1 MSLLIARDDMEY
13 CFYYV
18 MRSYILGSRK
28 VDGLGEGVAES
39 HPSGHSSRFL
49 LAPPSIS
56 RTGCSA
62 EKGDD
67 LSGSIGARARGW
79 GPAPCQTLAR
89 ERSQY
94 ARVNGV
100 GVACMSSK
108 SPLNE
113 S

>member
-1 MSLLIARDDMEY
+1 MRIALS
-13 CFYYV
+13 YV
-18 MRSYILGSRK
+18 MRSCIPLSRK
-28 VDGLGEGVAES
+28 GEGLGEGVAES
-39 HPSGHSSRFL
+39 LPSGRSSRFL

-89 ERSQY
+89 ERS
-94 ARVNGV
+94 R
-100 GVACMSSK
+100 
-108 SPLNE
+108 
-113 S
+113 